1 MLDWL
6 RVARRNRYVK
16 FLFNSAIIIV
26 LVFATGFVFVF
37 WWHAPEYQPNLISFS
52 ETAIDG
58 EEFMNAMPSL
68 VSGKEYFFTC
78 KGTANGQRFV
88 VIDSG
93 PNPYVEPFPFL
104 DNGKHERP
112 SDRIDP
118 TFALEFGSDLRMGR
132 TVGRIVLTRA
142 KTDNV
147 GDTVVISTRFRAP
160 NPGKYQFQLVRI
172 HNPDCWVQ
180 TGPLKWE
187 QQKPT
192 SPPIVWRIPVTVK
205 RFDRTL

>member
-6 RVARRNRYVK
+6 RAARSNRYVRI
-16 FLFNSAIIIV
+16 FSNSAIATV
-26 LVFATGFVFVF
+26 LVFAAGFVFLF
-37 WWHAPEYQPNLISFS
+37 WWYAPKYQPNLISFS

-58 EEFMNAMPSL
+58 KEFMNAMPSL
-68 VSGKEYFFTC
+68 VSGKEYVFTC
-78 KGTANGQRFV
+78 KGTTNGQRFV
-88 VIDSG
+88 VVDSG
-93 PNPYVEPFPFL
+93 PNPYVEPFPFR

-132 TVGRIVLTRA
+132 TTGRIVPTRA
-142 KTDNV
+142 KTDDV
-147 GDTVVISTRFRAP
+147 GDTVAISTRFRAP
-160 NPGKYQFQLVRI
+160 DPGKYQFQLVRI
-172 HNPDCWVQ
+172 HNPDGWVQ
-180 TGPLKWE
+180 AGPMKWE
-187 QQKPT
+187 QRSPN